1 MSSEDYPA
9 MPERE
14 AQRQAGLNVHLKPS
28 SDLGNIT
35 EHKLAL
41 LCPALAGELWGP
53 LQTAHVKV
61 K

>member
-1 MSSEDYPA
+1 M
-9 MPERE
+9 
-14 AQRQAGLNVHLKPS
+14 HLKPS